1 MTQNI
6 VSSGKCSLATREEYW
21 CSGLS
26 YPCCFA
32 ACQLYWGR
40 ASAISE
46 YNCVF
51 VSLCSSLNFCFMS
64 FMKIQLFIFFNSFV
78 FGPAGGIWEFP
89 GQGSNPHIHSNQSH
103 YSENRGSLTHCT
115 TGELP
120 LLMFWPVLSAL
131 VPPDSQCHHVNS
143 GSLVASRSVPSACVG
158 AWTFSQGSE
167 LGCCFRLTSCVF
179 REHCPSL
186 PEAPG
191 LEKHL
196 LCILFVFLLLV
207 SGRKGILHM
216 FLCLGEEQ
224 MAGGRGHRLCTVYSV
239 LLPSLLRASGS
250 AFISQCGH
258 LLLGE
263 SSLDPVYI
271 QLRYWSWT
279 SLVL

>member
-1 MTQNI
+1 MGVPRPGIKPTHPQQPKSLQWEQGILNPLHHWGTPSSHVLTCAVCFGSTRLS
-6 VSSGKCSLATREEYW
+6 VSSRQLREPG
-21 CSGLS
+21 GLQVS
-26 YPCCFA
+26 SFCLC
-32 ACQLYWGR
+32 WGLDILSR
-40 ASAISE
+40 QWAG
-46 YNCVF
+46 VF
-51 VSLCSSLNFCFMS
+51 
-64 FMKIQLFIFFNSFV
+64 
-78 FGPAGGIWEFP
+78 
-89 GQGSNPHIHSNQSH
+89 
-103 YSENRGSLTHCT
+103 
-115 TGELP
+115 
-120 LLMFWPVLSAL
+120 
-131 VPPDSQCHHVNS
+131 
-143 GSLVASRSVPSACVG
+143 
-158 AWTFSQGSE
+158 
-167 LGCCFRLTSCVF
+167 FRLTSCVF

-271 QLRYWSWT
+271 QLRYWSRT